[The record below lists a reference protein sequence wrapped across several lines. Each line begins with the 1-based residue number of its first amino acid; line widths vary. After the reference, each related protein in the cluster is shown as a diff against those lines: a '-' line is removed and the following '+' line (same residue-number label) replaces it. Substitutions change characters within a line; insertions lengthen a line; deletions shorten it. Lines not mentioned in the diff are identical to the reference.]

1 LSKAKCNKCGG
12 SAIADTYEQARAIIN
27 HAVGLSRGIKCGD
40 SYNMVQEIKSEEVA
54 KKTSIPQIP
63 KPVVIQTPKPVV
75 IQTPK
80 PETPKPVVT
89 NTPKSENTPKP
100 EKPKSSTSSEKHK
113 EKKQTKSSV

>member
-1 LSKAKCNKCGG
+1 MSKAKCFKCGG

-63 KPVVIQTPKPVV
+63 KPVVIQTPKP
-75 IQTPK
+75 
-80 PETPKPVVT
+80 ETPKPVVT